1 LTNVIQAATLRDS
14 DAYPMLNPV
23 DFQLKFEDE
32 KTVQLVRSLMGLNQT
47 ATLPF
52 PLVTLNSDQ
61 QQTVSPMQMEIG
73 RFVDESLARFVIGE
87 TPLTDES
94 WQSYLSQLDGMG
106 LKSFVSFWQQ
116 TLDGQAR

>member
-1 LTNVIQAATLRDS
+1 
-14 DAYPMLNPV
+14 
-23 DFQLKFEDE
+23 
-32 KTVQLVRSLMGLNQT
+32 
-47 ATLPF
+47 
-52 PLVTLNSDQ
+52 
-61 QQTVSPMQMEIG
+61 MQMEIG